1 MAITYGFYNS
11 LNKDRVYNAE
21 QMSSIFNGII
31 TDGVFSTIG
40 DALMPIVGT
49 GMQVIVKT
57 GKCWFNGTWTLNDA
71 LLPLDI
77 EAADVS
83 LTRID
88 AIIVEIDSSIDTR
101 ANTIK
106 MLKGTPSANPAKPA
120 LANSEHLHQYALGY
134 VTVSAGATSITAD
147 KIEVNVGKS
156 SCPFITSV
164 LQQTNIDDLFNQ
176 WNAEFTTWF
185 ENVQA
190 QLSDDVAA
198 NLQRQIDLKVN
209 IAGPF
214 SPNILSNST
223 AIKFGIS
230 DDIPT
235 PDQVFQKIEAFAMHP
250 EKLNL
255 WHKYKNRQMTS
266 YKTISDSKF
275 SIVYTN
281 VEYKTP
287 VYYSDAYRILSDGC
301 CELVNP
307 SILVVPGNTTATSI
321 FSVLRGKYVC
331 ASNENTAYNSWD
343 PTYDD
348 GFDPRMNGGAYMR
361 SRYGVAYIPT
371 NASFSYNKSYIRA
384 NSVRVYAIN
393 NNTIPDIEEEYI
405 LQVDAIEKDDN
416 YIYEYLGKHARHPRI
431 KIIEYTGNGG
441 IFRVIPCDVHV
452 LAAAVSAELDTLEQE
467 FWSSAVSISKN
478 GGRIL
483 YKSSGTS
490 IYHYFLQ
497 DTETNEIVLGKY
509 DTYSFPNGTSKKY
522 YLMIA
527 Y

>member
-1 MAITYGFYNS
+1 MAVTYGFYNS
-11 LNKDRVYNAE
+11 LNKDRMYNAE

-40 DALMPIVGT
+40 DALMTVAGT

-57 GKCWFNGTWTLNDA
+57 GRAWFNSTWTLNDA
-71 LLPLDI
+71 QLPLDVP
-77 EAADVS
+77 ASDVS

-88 AIIVEIDSSIDTR
+88 AVILEVNSAVATR
-101 ANTIK
+101 ANSIK
-106 MLKGTPSANPAKPA
+106 VLKGTPSANPAKPVLSA
-120 LANSEHLHQYALGY
+120 TETLHQYALAY
-134 VTVSAGATSITAD
+134 ITVAAGATSITAAN
-147 KIEVNVGKS
+147 IEINVGKT

-164 LQQTNIDDLFNQ
+164 LQQTDITDLFNQ
-176 WNAEFTTWF
+176 WDAEFTAWF

-190 QLSDDVAA
+190 QLSGNVAA

-209 IAGPF
+209 VAGPF

-266 YKTISDSKF
+266 YKTVSKF
-275 SIVYTN
+275 SINYRD
-281 VEYKTP
+281 VEHKTP
-287 VYYSDAYRILSDGC
+287 VLYSDAYRILSDGC

-307 SILVVPGNTTATSI
+307 SILVVPGNTTEMSI

-331 ASNENTAYNSWD
+331 ASNENSAYTSWD

-371 NASFSYNKSYIRA
+371 NASFSYERYYIYA
-384 NSVRVYAIN
+384 KSVRVYAVD

-405 LQVDAIEKDDN
+405 LQIDTIEKDDN
-416 YIYEYLGKHARHPRI
+416 YIYEYLGKYACHPRI

-452 LAAAVSAELDTLEQE
+452 LAAAVSANLDTLEQK
-467 FWSSAVSISKN
+467 FWDSAVSISKIN
-478 GGRIL
+478 GKIL
-483 YKSSGTS
+483 YVPDDST

-509 DTYSFPNGTSKKY
+509 STYSFPNGISQKY